1 MFGSK
6 GKGVTEMGQMEN
18 REEQNM
24 REYGVD
30 EDDIQ
35 QRREFDEQSF
45 NTERRIL
52 QWQVTLSSCMLTP

>member
-6 GKGVTEMGQMEN
+6 GKGKTEMGQMEN

-30 EDDIQ
+30 IEKEI
-35 QRREFDEQSF
+35 
-45 NTERRIL
+45 
-52 QWQVTLSSCMLTP
+52 